1 LKLKVQFR
9 IADAFDDKL
18 ILSSWLK
25 GAYHLCP
32 SFKDMPKSLFFG
44 MHQPLTKMLV
54 ATTTTLCA
62 VDVEDP
68 THVLGYIV
76 FKNYPAF
83 SVIHWIYVKQQFRY
97 FGLAEALLQRANLL
111 PIVFT
116 SHETIESQ
124 RFFNKKKVET
134 YHVPHLRHGEWHES
148 EVSVFLSSRENR
160 QQNDQFGP

>member
-1 LKLKVQFR
+1 
-9 IADAFDDKL
+9 
-18 ILSSWLK
+18 
-25 GAYHLCP
+25 
-32 SFKDMPKSLFFG
+32 

-97 FGLAEALLQRANLL
+97 FGLAEALLQRANLRPL
-111 PIVFT
+111 VFT

-134 YHVPHLRHGEWHES
+134 YHVPHFRHGEWHES

>member
-1 LKLKVQFR
+1 
-9 IADAFDDKL
+9 
-18 ILSSWLK
+18 
-25 GAYHLCP
+25 
-32 SFKDMPKSLFFG
+32 

-97 FGLAEALLQRANLL
+97 FGLAEALLQRANLRPL
-111 PIVFT
+111 VFT

>member
-1 LKLKVQFR
+1 
-9 IADAFDDKL
+9 
-18 ILSSWLK
+18 
-25 GAYHLCP
+25 
-32 SFKDMPKSLFFG
+32 
-44 MHQPLTKMLV
+44 MLV

-76 FKNYPAF
+76 FKNYTNF

-134 YHVPHLRHGEWHES
+134 YHVPHFRHGEWHES

-160 QQNDQFGP
+160 LKDDQFGP